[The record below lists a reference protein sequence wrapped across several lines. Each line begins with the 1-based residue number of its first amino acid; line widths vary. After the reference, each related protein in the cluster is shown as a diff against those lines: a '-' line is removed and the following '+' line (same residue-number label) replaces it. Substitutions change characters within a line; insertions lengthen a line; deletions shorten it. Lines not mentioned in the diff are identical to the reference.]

1 MSEYVT
7 VLREQHLINNTGEIT
22 DSFYDD
28 FKKGLDEYCR
38 LKKKF
43 NQIVHILND
52 GINKIE
58 FEEEVDPFSENKSEF
73 FVRGFVENNVGEYKA
88 GTEMLY
94 TACLEQITQE
104 EYEKRKIIYVFYRR
118 NITNDETVIDEEM
131 TFDTFEEAKAEFEK
145 YYPDYK
151 KILEVIRNTC
161 AGHSLCE
168 DEHINYNN
176 ENLDAFVEALIIEDS
191 ELYKADTNMLYHI
204 GVYPERK
211 DEYEEYKN
219 QPEPNEVE
227 QPEELPFK

>member
-7 VLREQHLINNTGEIT
+7 VLREQHLINNTGEMT

-104 EYEKRKIIYVFYRR
+104 EYEKRKIIYVFYHR

-145 YYPDYK
+145 YYPEYQK
-151 KILEVIRNTC
+151 AHKIARNTC
-161 AGHSLCE
+161 DGHSICE
-168 DEHINYNN
+168 DEALNYEG

-191 ELYKADTNMLYHI
+191 EIYKADTNMLYHI

-211 DEYEEYKN
+211 DKYEEYKN
-219 QPEPNEVE
+219 QPETHEVE
-227 QPEELPFK
+227 QPEELPFM